1 MLSKKAKYGLK
12 ALLFLSRQAPGK
24 PVLISEIAEAEGIPK
39 KFLELILLQLK
50 KGGMLQSKKGKGG
63 GYFLAREPALIS
75 FGQVIRVIDG
85 PLAPLPCVSQ
95 TAYMRCE
102 ECVDEMGCGIR
113 LVMKE
118 VRDSTARILD
128 GTSFAEVVHRVDDAV
143 HHKTRP
149 GRGGRKR

>member
-1 MLSKKAKYGLK
+1 MLSKKAKYALK
-12 ALLFLSRQAPGK
+12 ALLVLSREIPGK
-24 PVLISEIAEAEGIPK
+24 PILISEIAEAEGIPK

-50 KGGMLQSKKGKGG
+50 KHGMLQSKKGKGG
-63 GYFLAREPALIS
+63 GYFLARDPALIS
-75 FGQVIRVIDG
+75 FGQVIRIIDG
-85 PLAPLPCVSQ
+85 PLAPLPCVSL

-102 ECVDEMGCGIR
+102 ECGDENACGIR

-128 GTSFAEVVHRVDDAV
+128 GTSFAEVVHRVDSV
-143 HHKTRP
+143 KVPKNRP